1 MIYRLFGA
9 LLLILGFGGVGFLI
23 NRKRRQELRMLQ
35 QMNRFLDNVI
45 CDLRYRQ
52 APLQQLINSSLDILS
67 GELQVLL
74 KRFSNELE
82 AQISPDVSCCMS
94 AVISSGENLPASVR
108 NILTALGQS
117 LGRYDIQGQVRC
129 LEGIQIACKTNS
141 TNLADELDRSS
152 HCRQAYALGA
162 GAILALIML

>member
-9 LLLILGFGGVGFLI
+9 FLLILGFGGVGVLI
-23 NRKRRQELRMLQ
+23 NRKRRQELYMLQ
-35 QMNRFLDNVI
+35 QLNRFLDNVI

-52 APLQQLINSSLDILS
+52 APLQQLINSSLHVLS
-67 GELQVLL
+67 GELQALL

-82 AQISPDVSCCMS
+82 AQIAPDVPCCMS
-94 AVISSGENLPASVR
+94 AVLSSSENLPASVR
-108 NILTALGQS
+108 NILTVLGQS

-141 TNLADELDRSS
+141 ANLADELERSS
-152 HCRQAYALGA
+152 HCRQAYALGV